1 MSSTQS
7 TGKGTEKV
15 YKSRV
20 KTPASKATR
29 RIIDVPG
36 ETEKGMPIAK
46 VVIRGKKGQQGKKGT
61 QTAILPVT
69 LGSEMTVDEPPIVDI
84 KSDAFRTIFVEEKD
98 PEISNKN
105 VIKKILGTDTFS
117 KKEGTPQAR
126 ITALVK
132 ACKKIILYYGNPNYD
147 KQPRPEKVAGVSAI
161 FTVNRD
167 GEITG
172 TLDPVLKIGKNEMK
186 TLTITQFMELFGK
199 EEKEDVEE
207 STEGNV
213 DSTATVEREETS
225 EKGDTSG
232 ERGWWNKS
240 TNKGVKQFLNDLVDV
255 VINEILPKKIKN
267 NRAEAELISSLWSII
282 MVKSLSDISQ
292 CGELVNNLTY
302 IKDTIPPEIQQTGTI
317 YDQINRQAKAAFV
330 SSDKI
335 CAGVSSIILNK
346 LRIPFETLCTRK
358 SSRGAKTIQ
367 NVICQRVDISA
378 LAIIFTLFNKTNTE
392 DIGPSYIFKTIGE
405 SDQII
410 DLVKRLFTEYLF
422 YNNEL
427 SSRRTTFQR
436 EYDDL
441 YAKRRADRNI
451 SIYFDPRFS
460 RLSAFI
466 FNIYSI
472 LADGDIPTQS
482 LKTIGKKLMLDNG
495 EFRCPLWTYYV
506 STDVFRLLYPDQN
519 VNKDAIS
526 FGEISAATIDGTYGH
541 DFHGIECIK
550 KLGEKFMDLFGIG
563 DYKINT
569 ESTTAND
576 EKNAIIRTL
585 QISDCITIDQQE
597 DDLLYRFNN
606 MDNFLVSETNNGF
619 TRQWH
624 FFDSLFSLQPLILS
638 IDFTVGIQPYAGSFA
653 TEKGIAKDVKQSSL
667 LIRPT
672 DPQSLQ
678 IMISDEIKK
687 TGSGRELV
695 GVCALYDGAAPYN
708 IFPYFITGSDGRFQS
723 YITKAI
729 FPINREQTQKITKRP
744 RIDEELETI
753 ELSFTTSSKLT
764 PTELEDKYKDALI
777 PTKIIPIDGIF
788 QKLKE
793 KADMTAEQFSQIID
807 TLNDDKNQI
816 SNTFND
822 IWSLLLNFK
831 EPKSKKTKI
840 ELNKAD
846 CESLLRGFNNYCG
859 KFYPKSKSRSATA
872 MVEDEQPI
880 NTDIKN
886 FCDKIR
892 DIFSGPK
899 LTAEEF
905 RDRFDDIMMDIMI
918 YITNPENT
926 DNSKQELLQMFNSG
940 ITNTISKNNEITKDQ
955 LIYGRRVAA
964 QITKADGDKYKGLG
978 LLMGLNRLDLDN
990 RPPTGTTLTRIFNPE
1005 STQSKTQSG
1014 LTRSQTLAGLETST
1028 ARGPTIPL
1036 AQLNT
1041 QFRIRKQPDVG
1052 TDVASQILP
1061 TIPENEDLKEDDAQE
1076 ESSSS
1081 KKRKFE
1087 QDDKQG
1093 DKNTEETEWETV
1105 NEGEEGLTGSM
1116 SENDD
1121 DNDVNPI
1128 NPGVVASVQLDGSMS
1143 EDERA
1148 TDTLVDDAM
1157 SEDERATDTLV
1168 DDAMSENDDQKEYR
1182 EREKVG
1188 NTFGGK
1194 KHKYTK
1200 RTKKNVNKN
1209 TRRRK

>member
-1 MSSTQS
+1 MSAKNRRKGKAK
-7 TGKGTEKV
+7 TGNG
-15 YKSRV
+15 
-20 KTPASKATR
+20 TR
-29 RIIDVPG
+29 RSTSARV
-36 ETEKGMPIAK
+36 ESSA
-46 VVIRGKKGQQGKKGT
+46 
-61 QTAILPVT
+61 
-69 LGSEMTVDEPPIVDI
+69 VDEEPTGQPTGEPMDVDEAPTTATT
-84 KSDAFRTIFVEEKD
+84 SDAFRTIYVQEKL
-98 PEISNKN
+98 PEPTAN
-105 VIKKILGTDTFS
+105 VISKLFETPTFPKKA
-117 KKEGTPQAR
+117 GTPQAR
-126 ITALVK
+126 IVALMK
-132 ACKKIILYYGNPNYD
+132 ACKNIILRYGNPNYKTQRNPEPIAGD
-147 KQPRPEKVAGVSAI
+147 KNKTTL
-161 FTVNRD
+161 TVD
-167 GEITG
+167 KSGEIRG
-172 TLDPVLKIGKNEMK
+172 RIDPLKINKGILT
-186 TLTITQFMELFGK
+186 TLTFTQFMELFGK
-199 EEKEDVEE
+199 EEKDDEG
-207 STEGNV
+207 STEG
-213 DSTATVEREETS
+213 TREGE
-225 EKGDTSG
+225 EGDTSG
-232 ERGWWNKS
+232 ERGWWNKRDYA
-240 TNKGVKQFLNDLVDV
+240 GVKNFLNELVNT
-255 VINEILPKKIKN
+255 VINEIVFKKIQDP
-267 NRAEAELISSLWSII
+267 RTQAELIAGLWSII
-282 MVKSLSDISQ
+282 MVKSISDISQ
-292 CGELVNNLTY
+292 CGELVNNLTH
-302 IKDTIPPEIQQTGTI
+302 IKDKLPVETTHTGTI
-317 YDQINRQAKAAFV
+317 YDQINIQAKAAFV

-346 LRIPFETLCTRK
+346 LKIPFETLCTRK

-367 NVICQRVDISA
+367 NVICQRADIAA
-378 LAIIFTLFNKTNTE
+378 LAIIFTLFNKSNTE
-392 DIGPSYIFKTIGE
+392 RIGPIYIFKIIGE
-405 SDQII
+405 SEDII

-427 SSRRTTFQR
+427 RGTTLQR

-441 YAKRRADRNI
+441 YAKRRAEKTV
-451 SIYFDPRFS
+451 SIYFDLRFS

-466 FNIYSI
+466 SNIY
-472 LADGDIPTQS
+472 DIVKEYTQ
-482 LKTIGKKLMLDNG
+482 LLTQIGKKLMSEKR

-506 STDVFRLLYPDQN
+506 STDVFRLLYPYQAVD
-519 VNKDAIS
+519 KDEIS
-526 FGEISAATIDGTYGH
+526 LGEITAATIDGTYGH
-541 DFHGIECIK
+541 DFHGIDCIK
-550 KLGEKFMDLFGIG
+550 FLGEKFMDLFGMG
-563 DYKINT
+563 RYKIST
-569 ESTTAND
+569 EETTAND
-576 EKNAIIRTL
+576 EK
-585 QISDCITIDQQE
+585 E

-606 MDNFLVSETNNGF
+606 IDNFLVSETNNGF

-638 IDFTVGIQPYAGSFA
+638 IDFTVGIQPYSSAFA
-653 TEKGIAKDVKQSSL
+653 SEKGIAQERQSSPL

-708 IFPYFITGSDGRFQS
+708 IFPYFLTDASGKFQP

-729 FPINREQTQKITKRP
+729 FDIASKPQQTTKKSRTRELQEPQEP
-744 RIDEELETI
+744 ETI
-753 ELSFTTSSKLT
+753 ELSFTTYSNLT

-793 KADMTAEQFSQIID
+793 MEGMTPEKFRQIID
-807 TLNDDKNQI
+807 TLNDDKNEI

-872 MVEDEQPI
+872 MAEDEQPI

-899 LTAEEF
+899 LSAEEF

-1005 STQSKTQSG
+1005 STQQIDTSG
-1014 LTRSQTLAGLETST
+1014 LKRSATLSGLQST
-1028 ARGPTIPL
+1028 ARGPVISL

-1041 QFRIRKQPDVG
+1041 QFRIRKQPDV
-1052 TDVASQILP
+1052 ASPILP

-1143 EDERA
+1143 ED
-1148 TDTLVDDAM
+1148 
-1157 SEDERATDTLV
+1157 
-1168 DDAMSENDDQKEYR
+1168 DDQKEYR
-1182 EREKVG
+1182 EREKAGLTV
-1188 NTFGGK
+1188 GGK